1 MTTLVATTKCGVGV
15 GGRRW
20 LFLRLLLPY
29 SAVSFPLPLSWVV
42 VEVSG
47 WRRFFDDDFVV
58 VEAVVVVVVV
68 LVLVVV
74 VLRWCRSLRPPF
86 SSSSSSSS
94 SSVVVVVVLVL
105 SVLLVCCFVCLLLL
119 VLFTVRISL
128 ILPVVF
134 FRFFSF
140 ASSCFSLYLS
150 NNVSVSL
157 LCFVGSLRGFASSV
171 LFVLRYL
178 FCRLVLG

>member
-1 MTTLVATTKCGVGV
+1 MVAVGGGDDDSVVFFSSRVATTKCGVGV

-68 LVLVVV
+68 LVLVLVVV
-74 VLRWCRSLRPPF
+74 VLRWRRSFRPPF

-105 SVLLVCCFVCLLLL
+105 SVLLVCRFRLLLL
-119 VLFTVRISL
+119 RLLDVTRFVYSTHLFDSPCCVLLFLFV
-128 ILPVVF
+128 
-134 FRFFSF
+134 RFFLF
-140 ASSCFSLYLS
+140 LSL
-150 NNVSVSL
+150 SL
-157 LCFVGSLRGFASSV
+157 
-171 LFVLRYL
+171 
-178 FCRLVLG
+178 